1 MSPESSSGGPSP
13 LGDRESFVGPV
24 PGFVPDRNADRKAH
38 HDAWGASGLL
48 MSGVIVWGGAGYL
61 VSEWLDNQLFTMVG
75 LLTGTGT
82 ALYGIWFRYG
92 RA

>member
-1 MSPESSSGGPSP
+1 
-13 LGDRESFVGPV
+13 
-24 PGFVPDRNADRKAH
+24 
-38 HDAWGASGLL
+38 
-48 MSGVIVWGGAGYL
+48 MSGVVVWGGAGYL

-82 ALYGIWFRYG
+82 ALYAIWVRYG